1 MAPRNPPWTREET
14 MLALDVYF
22 RIGQWRFSER
32 DSEIDTLSG
41 LLRVLS
47 VHPDPPD
54 PERYRNRSSVIKKL
68 WNLAVHD
75 DSYHGV
81 GLQAGSRMDKLVW
94 DEFVSDRERLHAWAQ
109 NVRESLSLPTSQ
121 ALIREPEAEGYP
133 EGRISYALHRVRE
146 RNRAAV
152 RDKKRR
158 ALEREG
164 VLRCEVC
171 GFSFAEKYGDLG
183 EGVIDCHH
191 VVPVRDLDPGAQTG
205 LEDLALVCCN
215 CHRMLHLGK
224 QVLSVDELRQLV
236 AGTG

>member
-1 MAPRNPPWTREET
+1 
-14 MLALDVYF
+14 MLALDAYF
-22 RIGQWRFSER
+22 RIGQSRFSER
-32 DSEIDTLSG
+32 DPEIDALSA
-41 LLRVLS
+41 LLRKLS
-47 VHPDPPD
+47 VHPNPPD
-54 PERYRNRSSVIKKL
+54 PERYRNRAGVIKKL
-68 WNLAVHD
+68 WNLAAHD

-81 GLQAGSRMDKLVW
+81 GLQAGSRMDKRVW
-94 DEFVSDRERLHAWAQ
+94 DEFVNDRQRLHVWAR
-109 NVRESLSLPTSQ
+109 NVRESLSLPSSVT
-121 ALIREPEAEGYP
+121 LVREPEAEGYP

-191 VVPVRDLDPGAQTG
+191 TVPVHELEPGAETR

-224 QVLSVDELRQLV
+224 QALSVDELRQLV
-236 AGTG
+236 AARASSA